1 MRLTLET
8 WLFSTLSFGAFVA
21 AAPGRSA
28 TITTANA
35 APTVT
40 VKNGT
45 YVGFNDPILNT
56 DNFYGVAYAQPPI
69 GDLRFRHSQG
79 LNTTWSEERLVVDYP
94 KQCITTGVFH
104 PFKVV
109 ALSNTVL

>member
-1 MRLTLET
+1 MHLTLKT
-8 WLFSTLSFGAFVA
+8 WIFLTLSSGAFVT

-28 TITTANA
+28 TTNTTTAKA

-45 YVGFNDPILNT
+45 YVGFNDPVLNT

-69 GDLRFRHSQG
+69 GDLRFRHPQG
-79 LNTTWSEERLVVDYP
+79 LNTTWSGERLVVNYP
-94 KQCITTGVFH
+94 KQCITTGAFH
-104 PFKVV
+104 PIQGRCFI
-109 ALSNTVL
+109 